1 MRSFPF
7 RRRKE
12 SSLEASKPYIWQE
25 DERRVRDGSCHFSVK
40 VTVEQNLTTVIVAI
54 IFWKY
59 WLLLLV
65 PQPFYGPFSGT
76 TRLSRCQP
84 KNFWTLEMQRKINR
98 GRHTDHSAGRHSI
111 RTKQCPP
118 PPSPDIFYGPDALPA
133 AQPTASKHWRQL
145 AHSD

>member
-40 VTVEQNLTTVIVAI
+40 VTVEQKLTAVVVAI

-59 WLLLLV
+59 
-65 PQPFYGPFSGT
+65 
-76 TRLSRCQP
+76 
-84 KNFWTLEMQRKINR
+84 
-98 GRHTDHSAGRHSI
+98 
-111 RTKQCPP
+111 
-118 PPSPDIFYGPDALPA
+118 
-133 AQPTASKHWRQL
+133 
-145 AHSD
+145 